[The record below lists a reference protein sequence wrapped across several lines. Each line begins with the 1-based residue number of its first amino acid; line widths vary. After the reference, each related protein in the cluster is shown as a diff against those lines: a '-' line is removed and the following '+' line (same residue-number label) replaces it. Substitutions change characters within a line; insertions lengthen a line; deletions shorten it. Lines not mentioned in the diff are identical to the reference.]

1 MYVYGESLKSHL
13 IGLVILD
20 EVSLKEDCPE
30 QFHRIPVKE
39 LHQSPEFEKFI
50 LESLRSLGK
59 EDLCGFEQVG
69 YYEDIIIFLVQSK
82 NMTVS
87 KFYYCSFYS
96 VNFMKLY
103 EIHI

>member
-1 MYVYGESLKSHL
+1 MYVYGESVKSHL

-30 QFHRIPVKE
+30 QFHRTPVKE

-59 EDLCGFEQVG
+59 EDLCGFEQVDD
-69 YYEDIIIFLVQSK
+69 YMRMSSFFLQSI
-82 NMTVS
+82 NMTIS
-87 KFYYCSFYS
+87 KFYHCSFHS
-96 VNFMKLY
+96 VKLY
-103 EIHI
+103 KFYN

>member
-1 MYVYGESLKSHL
+1 MYGESLKSHL

-20 EVSLKEDCPE
+20 EVSLKAECPE

-59 EDLCGFEQVG
+59 EDLCGFEQVK
-69 YYEDIIIFLVQSK
+69 ILNWQNQS
-82 NMTVS
+82 VS
-87 KFYYCSFYS
+87 T
-96 VNFMKLY
+96 
-103 EIHI
+103 I